1 MQGNAPMT
9 STALAEPASGISQSQ
24 AIKVAIVDDS
34 AVVRGLVARWIDE
47 DPELEVCGRF
57 ANGKLAVEGV
67 ARVSPDII
75 ILDIEMPVMDG
86 LTALPGLL
94 QNAPD
99 SKVIM
104 ASTLTRKNAEVSLK
118 ALSLGATDY
127 IPKPES
133 NRGITTSTQFRSEL
147 IGKIKALG
155 QPEKGSAIARK
166 PALADA
172 PATVAPVAEAA
183 TAEKPSFT
191 LRAFSNVRPRILAIG
206 SSTGG
211 PQALASLMG
220 AIAPSIRNMP
230 VVITQ
235 HMPATFTAIL
245 AERLGRLTGL
255 PAKEGEDGELLLPGH
270 IYVARGGMHM
280 ALANREGNAA
290 IRVYDGDLVNFCKPA
305 VDPLFESVAAIFGS
319 ATLALIL
326 TGMGHDGAAGGKV
339 IADAGGSII
348 AQDQATSV
356 VWGMPGAAAAA
367 GACAAV
373 LPLDRI
379 GAKVNALIAGGTA

>member
-1 MQGNAPMT
+1 MT
-9 STALAEPASGISQSQ
+9 STALAEPASADSQSRT
-24 AIKVAIVDDS
+24 IKVAIVDDS

-47 DPELEVCGRF
+47 EPELEVCGRF

-67 ARVSPDII
+67 ARMSPDII

-86 LTALPGLL
+86 LAALPGLL

-99 SKVIM
+99 ARIVM
-104 ASTLTRKNAEVSLK
+104 ASTLTRRNAEVSLK

-133 NRGITTSTQFRSEL
+133 NRGITTSMEFRNEL
-147 IGKIKALG
+147 ISKIKALG
-155 QPEKGSAIARK
+155 QARK
-166 PALADA
+166 GTAKVSMPPAGQA
-172 PATVAPVAEAA
+172 PAPAPAA
-183 TAEKPSFT
+183 GEELAASAGKPTFT
-191 LRAFSNVRPRILAIG
+191 LRAFSTVRPRILAIG

-211 PQALASLMG
+211 PQALAALMG
-220 AIAPSIRNMP
+220 IIAPSIRNTP

-255 PAKEGEDGELLLPGH
+255 PAREGEDGEPLLPGH

-280 ALANREGNAA
+280 ALASKDGNVA
-290 IRVYDGDLVNFCKPA
+290 IRVYDGELVNFCKPA
-305 VDPLFESVAAIFGS
+305 VDPLFQSVAETFGRS
-319 ATLALIL
+319 ALALVL

-339 IADAGGSII
+339 IADAGGSVI

-356 VWGMPGAAAAA
+356 VWGMPGATAAA

-373 LPLDRI
+373 LPIDQV
-379 GAKVNALIAGGTA
+379 GVKVNALIAGGAV